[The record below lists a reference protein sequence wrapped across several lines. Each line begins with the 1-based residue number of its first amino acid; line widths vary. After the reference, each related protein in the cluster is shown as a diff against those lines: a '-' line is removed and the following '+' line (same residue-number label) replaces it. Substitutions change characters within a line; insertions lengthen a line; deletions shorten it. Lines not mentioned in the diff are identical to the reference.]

1 MPPLQALAAL
11 HAFWAVAAAAAVD
24 WLVRHARTS
33 ALRAW
38 GSTAAV
44 FGAGLLAAVVARGTL
59 TWLQSGGGEPRYV
72 VQRMLFVAATATDTP
87 FGQLAAAGAFCWW
100 VARRRERR
108 AARGFDS
115 VTPY

>member
-1 MPPLQALAAL
+1 
-11 HAFWAVAAAAAVD
+11 VAAAAAAD
-24 WLVRHARTS
+24 WLVRHARTT

-44 FGAGLLAAVVARGTL
+44 FGAALLAAVAVRGTVL
-59 TWLQSGGGEPRYV
+59 WLQNEGGEPRYV
-72 VQRMLFVAATATDTP
+72 VQRLLFVAATATDTP

-108 AARGFDS
+108 AARVSDADQHLLVDRAAGA
-115 VTPY
+115 T

>member
-1 MPPLQALAAL
+1 M
-11 HAFWAVAAAAAVD
+11 AAAATAD

-44 FGAGLLAAVVARGTL
+44 FGAGLLAAVAVRGTVL
-59 TWLQSGGGEPRYV
+59 WLQNESGEPRYI
-72 VQRMLFVAATATDTP
+72 VQRLLFVAATATDTP

-108 AARGFDS
+108 AARGFAGEGDAERS
-115 VTPY
+115 LASEPGASGAP